1 MRSVMGPLRKRLQRR
16 DGEVGFTLVEVVVV
30 TLLIG
35 IVSIVFLSA
44 MARVQT
50 SLTRATERSDNNDQ
64 ARLAIQRIDREVR
77 SGNILYDPAVETPQ
91 YYTLRVYTQA
101 NANTR
106 SEPGNV
112 SGTLCI
118 LWKIEDQQ
126 LLRRTWPADHP
137 ENATGWAV
145 VVDGVVN
152 VDQGVRAFELDPD
165 PAKGRRTV
173 QVTLLVDKRPGV
185 NPDQTIQIQTS
196 VTGRNSTFDYPE
208 NVCTPVPA

>member
-1 MRSVMGPLRKRLQRR
+1 MRVMESLRKRLSRPA
-16 DGEVGFTLVEVVVV
+16 GEAGFTLVEVVVV

-35 IVSIVFLSA
+35 VVSIIFLSA

-64 ARLAIQRIDREVR
+64 ARLAVQRIDREVR
-77 SGNILYDPAVETPQ
+77 SGNLLYDPALEAPAELQ
-91 YYTLRVYTQA
+91 YYQLRVYTQA
-101 NANTR
+101 NATTR
-106 SEPGNV
+106 TPGN
-112 SGTLCI
+112 LCV

-126 LLRRTWPADHP
+126 LVRRTWPPGEP
-137 ENATGWAV
+137 ENANGWSV

-152 VDQGVRAFELDPD
+152 VDQGVRAFQLDPD
-165 PAKGRRTV
+165 AAKGGRTV

-208 NVCTPVPA
+208 NVCTPVPS

>member
-1 MRSVMGPLRKRLQRR
+1 MSAVGSLRKRLSRHA
-16 DGEVGFTLVEVVVV
+16 GEAGFTLVEVVVV

-50 SLTRATERSDNNDQ
+50 SVTRATERSDNNDQ
-64 ARLAIQRIDREVR
+64 ARLAVQRIDREVR
-77 SGNILYDPAVETPQ
+77 SGNLLYDPALETPVELA
-91 YYTLRVYTQA
+91 YYQLRVYTQA

-106 SEPGNV
+106 SPGN
-112 SGTLCI
+112 LCV

-126 LLRRTWPADHP
+126 LLRRTWPPGEP
-137 ENATGWAV
+137 ENATGWGV

-152 VDQGVRAFELDPD
+152 VDEGVPAFQLDPD
-165 PAKGRRTV
+165 PAKGGRTV

>member
-1 MRSVMGPLRKRLQRR
+1 MSAVGSLRKRLSRHA
-16 DGEVGFTLVEVVVV
+16 GEAGFTLVEVVVV

-50 SLTRATERSDNNDQ
+50 SVTRATERSDNNDQ
-64 ARLAIQRIDREVR
+64 ARLAVQRIDREVR
-77 SGNILYDPAVETPQ
+77 SGNLLYDPALEATPLE
-91 YYTLRVYTQA
+91 YYMLRVYTQA
-101 NANTR
+101 NATTR
-106 SEPGNV
+106 DPGN
-112 SGTLCI
+112 LCV

-126 LLRRTWPADHP
+126 LLRRTWPPGEP
-137 ENATGWAV
+137 ENATGWSV

-152 VDQGVRAFELDPD
+152 VDQGVRAFQLDPD
-165 PAKGRRTV
+165 PAKGGRTV

-185 NPDQTIQIQTS
+185 NPEQTIQIQTS

>member
-1 MRSVMGPLRKRLQRR
+1 MGPLRKRLRR
-16 DGEVGFTLVEVVVV
+16 HDDQAGFTLVEVMVV

-35 IVSIVFLSA
+35 IVSIIFLSA

-64 ARLAIQRIDREVR
+64 ARLAVQRIDREVR
-77 SGNILYDPAVETPQ
+77 SGNLLYDPALEATPLE
-91 YYTLRVYTQA
+91 YYMLRVYTQA
-101 NANTR
+101 NATTR
-106 SEPGNV
+106 DPGN
-112 SGTLCI
+112 LCV

-126 LLRRTWPADHP
+126 LLRRTWPPGEP
-137 ENATGWAV
+137 ENATGWSV

-152 VDQGVRAFELDPD
+152 VDQGVRAFQLDPD
-165 PAKGRRTV
+165 PAKGGRTV

-185 NPDQTIQIQTS
+185 NPEQTIQIQTS

>member
-1 MRSVMGPLRKRLQRR
+1 MERIRTRLHGR
-16 DGEVGFTLVEVVVV
+16 DGQAGFTLVEVVVV

-35 IVSIVFLSA
+35 IVSLVFLSA

-64 ARLAIQRIDREVR
+64 ARLAVQRIDREVR
-77 SGNILYDPAVETPQ
+77 SGNILYDPATETPQ

-106 SEPGNV
+106 ITADNASGN
-112 SGTLCI
+112 LCV
-118 LWKIEDQQ
+118 LWKVEDQQ
-126 LLRRTWPADHP
+126 LLRRTWPPLHP
-137 ENATGWAV
+137 ENATGWGV

-152 VDQGVRAFELDPD
+152 VDQGVRAFQLDPD
-165 PAKGRRTV
+165 PAKGGRTV

>member
-1 MRSVMGPLRKRLQRR
+1 MGSLRKRLSRPT
-16 DGEVGFTLVEVVVV
+16 GEAGFTLVEVVVV
-30 TLLIG
+30 TLLLG

-106 SEPGNV
+106 SDPDNASGN
-112 SGTLCI
+112 LCV

-126 LLRRTWPADHP
+126 LLRRTWPPLHP
-137 ENATGWAV
+137 ENATGWGV

-152 VDQGVRAFELDPD
+152 VDQGVRAFQLDPD
-165 PAKGRRTV
+165 PAKGGRTV

>member
-1 MRSVMGPLRKRLQRR
+1 MGPLRKRLQHR
-16 DGEVGFTLVEVVVV
+16 DDEAGFTLVEVVVV

-64 ARLAIQRIDREVR
+64 ARLAVQRIDREVR
-77 SGNILYDPAVETPQ
+77 SGNILYDPATESPQ
-91 YYTLRVYTQA
+91 YYTLRVYTQV
-101 NANTR
+101 NADTR
-106 SEPGNV
+106 GGPQCV
-112 SGTLCI
+112 
-118 LWKIEDQQ
+118 LWKIEGQQ
-126 LLRRTWPADHP
+126 LLRRTWPPLQP
-137 ENATGWAV
+137 ENATGWGV

-152 VDQGVRAFELDPD
+152 VDDGVRAFELDPD
-165 PAKGRRTV
+165 PAKGGRTV

>member
-1 MRSVMGPLRKRLQRR
+1 MGPLRKRLAGPP
-16 DGEVGFTLVEVVVV
+16 GEAGFTLVEVVVV
-30 TLLIG
+30 TLLLG

-112 SGTLCI
+112 SGNLCV

-126 LLRRTWPADHP
+126 LLRRTWPPRQP
-137 ENATGWAV
+137 ENATGWGV

-152 VDQGVRAFELDPD
+152 VDQGVRAFQLDPD
-165 PAKGRRTV
+165 PAKGGRTV

-208 NVCTPVPA
+208 YVCTPVPA

>member
-1 MRSVMGPLRKRLQRR
+1 MERIWTRLHRR
-16 DGEVGFTLVEVVVV
+16 DGQTGFTLVEVVVV

-35 IVSIVFLSA
+35 IVSLVFLSA

-64 ARLAIQRIDREVR
+64 ARMAVQRIDREVR
-77 SGNILYDPAVETPQ
+77 SGNILYDPAGETPQ

-106 SEPGNV
+106 GGP
-112 SGTLCI
+112 LCVQ
-118 LWKIEDQQ
+118 WKIEDQQ
-126 LLRRTWPADHP
+126 LLRRTWPPLAPDS
-137 ENATGWAV
+137 ATGWGV

-152 VDQGVRAFELDPD
+152 VDEGVRAFELDPD
-165 PAKGRRTV
+165 PAKGGRTV